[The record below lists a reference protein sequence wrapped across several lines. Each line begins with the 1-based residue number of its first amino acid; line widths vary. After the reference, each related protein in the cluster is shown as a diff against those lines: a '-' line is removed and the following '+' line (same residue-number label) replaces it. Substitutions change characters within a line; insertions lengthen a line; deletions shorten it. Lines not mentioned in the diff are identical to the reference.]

1 MKDNKSNFYANF
13 VQLCKDKGVKPSRAG
28 IEAGIP
34 KQTVSNWKSGSRPGD
49 VHIAKLADYFGVPAE
64 YFSEE
69 TPTETKASPTA
80 VGDAMKDLMNHL
92 FDSLSEDAKQE
103 VLSGLLEISRR
114 DKAKDR

>member
-1 MKDNKSNFYANF
+1 MFYDRFVKLCNERNVSPSAVAEQIGLTRSANT
-13 VQLCKDKGVKPSRAG
+13 KWAEGKNPRKA
-28 IEAGIP
+28 
-34 KQTVSNWKSGSRPGD
+34 T
-49 VHIAKLADYFGVPAE
+49 IAKLADYFGVPSE

-103 VLSGLLEISRR
+103 ALSGLLEISRR